1 MFGGNNKKEVNKSK
15 GKPSGVSTSSH
26 ALNSL
31 VQGTV
36 VEGTVKSENDI
47 RIDGTIKGKLFCE
60 AKVIIG
66 PSGAVEGEI
75 RCQNAVIE
83 GTFQGML
90 EVKELLNVR
99 ENAKISGEVST
110 NKLIVQSG
118 ATFNVA
124 CSMGG
129 KLSGQ
134 NRNTPSNASSIKPSK
149 DNQQKENVARG
160 SKAAGAQ

>member
-1 MFGGNNKKEVNKSK
+1 MFGGNNNKKEASK
-15 GKPSGVSTSSH
+15 GKSSSFMPTTSH

-31 VQGTV
+31 VNGTV

-47 RIDGTIKGKLFCE
+47 RIDGAIKGKLFCE

-66 PSGAVEGEI
+66 PTGYVEGEI

-83 GTFQGML
+83 GKFEGNL
-90 EVKELLNVR
+90 HVAELLNIR
-99 ENAKISGEVST
+99 EAAAVSGEVVT

-118 ATFNVA
+118 ATFNVT

-129 KLSGQ
+129 KSVSRP
-134 NRNTPSNASSIKPSK
+134 NHSSAT
-149 DNQQKENVARG
+149 NQSQKKETSQVVKEA
-160 SKAAGAQ
+160 KTAGA

>member
-1 MFGGNNKKEVNKSK
+1 MFGGNNKNEASKSK
-15 GKPSGVSTSSH
+15 SRSNGVNPASH
-26 ALNSL
+26 SLNSL

-36 VEGTVKSENDI
+36 VEGTVKSESDI
-47 RIDGTIKGKLFCE
+47 RIDGTIKGKLFCD

-66 PSGAVEGEI
+66 PKGAVEGEI

-90 EVKELLNVR
+90 EVRELLNVR
-99 ENAKISGEVST
+99 ENASISGEVST

-118 ATFNVA
+118 ATFNVT

-129 KLSGQ
+129 KIGQ
-134 NRNTPSNASSIKPSK
+134 QQRKASQPESTRTNKS
-149 DNQQKENVARG
+149 DNQKIDLAKG
-160 SKAAGAQ
+160 SKAAGGTR